1 MASSILMSFAPAT
14 VRCFATGAKGTT
26 NNTTT
31 KKEEKSIIDF
41 VLGSLTKQDQFYE
54 TDPLLKKVDDKK
66 GTTGGNGGRITV
78 SGGKN
83 SVAVPQNK
91 NGGGFGGLF
100 AKK

>member
-14 VRCFATGAKGTT
+14 VRVYATGAKGTSSSST
-26 NNTTT
+26 
-31 KKEEKSIIDF
+31 KEEKSIIDF

-54 TDPLLKKVDDKK
+54 IDPLLKKVDEKQE
-66 GTTGGNGGRITV
+66 TTGGNGGRKTV

-83 SVAVPQNK
+83 SVAVPQK
-91 NGGGFGGLF
+91 NNVGFGGLF

>member
-1 MASSILMSFAPAT
+1 MASSILMSFSPAT
-14 VRCFATGAKGTT
+14 VRCFATGAKGASSS
-26 NNTTT
+26 TTT
-31 KKEEKSIIDF
+31 KEEKNIIDF

-54 TDPLLKKVDDKK
+54 TDPILKKVDDKE
-66 GTTGGNGGRITV
+66 GTTGGDSGRKTV

-83 SVAVPQNK
+83 SVAVPQKK

>member
-1 MASSILMSFAPAT
+1 MVSSLLMSFAPAT
-14 VRCFATGAKGTT
+14 VRCFATGAKGTSSNST
-26 NNTTT
+26 AT
-31 KKEEKSIIDF
+31 KEEKSIIDF

-54 TDPLLKKVDDKK
+54 TNPLLKKVDEKE
-66 GTTGGNGGRITV
+66 GGTGGNGGRKTV

-83 SVAVPQNK
+83 SVAVPQKK

>member
-1 MASSILMSFAPAT
+1 MTSSILMSFAPAT

-54 TDPLLKKVDDKK
+54 TDPLLKKVDDKE
-66 GTTGGNGGRITV
+66 RTV

-83 SVAVPQNK
+83 SMAVPQNK
-91 NGGGFGGLF
+91 NGGGFGGLLPRNE
-100 AKK
+100 KKK

>member
-14 VRCFATGAKGTT
+14 VRCFATGSKGTT
-26 NNTTT
+26 NTTT
-31 KKEEKSIIDF
+31 TKEEKSIIDF

-54 TDPLLKKVDDKK
+54 TDPLLKKVDDKEV
-66 GTTGGNGGRITV
+66 TTGGNGGRKTV

-83 SVAVPQNK
+83 SVAVPQKK

>member
-14 VRCFATGAKGTT
+14 VRVYATGAKGTSSST
-26 NNTTT
+26 SST
-31 KKEEKSIIDF
+31 KEEKSIIDF

-54 TDPLLKKVDDKK
+54 TNPLLKKVDKK
-66 GTTGGNGGRITV
+66 EGTTEDNGGRKTV

-83 SVAVPQNK
+83 SVAVPQKK
-91 NGGGFGGLF
+91 NGGFGGLF